1 MITRVVGGERE
12 KMESLGIVIGTA
24 IISVAASIIT
34 VRWLMNKEIKFLN
47 QMYSDRLD
55 YMLKRSEEIVL
66 DVLKTN
72 VHKP

>member
-1 MITRVVGGERE
+1 
-12 KMESLGIVIGTA
+12 MESLGIVIGTA
-24 IISVAASIIT
+24 IISVVASIIS

>member
-1 MITRVVGGERE
+1 
-12 KMESLGIVIGTA
+12 MESLGIVIGTA
-24 IISVAASIIT
+24 IISVAVSIIT

>member
-1 MITRVVGGERE
+1 
-12 KMESLGIVIGTA
+12 MESLGIVIGTA

>member
-1 MITRVVGGERE
+1 
-12 KMESLGIVIGTA
+12 MESLGIVIGTA
-24 IISVAASIIT
+24 IISVVASIIT